1 MIQSKSKAILLLAIV
16 FLLGI
21 VIGASVGATFL
32 SKRISTR
39 TEPRPPR
46 KEHLV
51 DKFKS
56 RLNLTDQQVGQLK
69 AIFEETGRKYREL
82 YQPLAAQHEALM
94 KEMRGK
100 ISQMLTEGQKAEFE
114 KMNKEFEMERPRFG
128 DRPRHGPG
136 PNSTPGAGPNPGPNP
151 VPGAKPK

>member
-69 AIFEETGRKYREL
+69 AIFEEDNFYEIIDIIEKLDRLRCYRLTDDDSLYIGKQWHTIIDDETGFQFKNNIENL
-82 YQPLAAQHEALM
+82 LKETLKKDVNCSTHQEAWYN
-94 KEMRGK
+94 G
-100 ISQMLTEGQKAEFE
+100 
-114 KMNKEFEMERPRFG
+114 
-128 DRPRHGPG
+128 
-136 PNSTPGAGPNPGPNP
+136 
-151 VPGAKPK
+151 